1 MSDEH
6 SLLDEFKLRGYWWL
20 PGEPGNRLPG
30 ILHYNPEE
38 SIRLEL
44 MGAFQGPIK
53 EDSVEILWPLP
64 PVRRPLILG
73 TSDEGEE
80 CTLFGTVESPM
91 ASGNAENVQ
100 VWSNVQLSNL
110 FVGEHFPDER
120 ALTFQSM
127 YVGFTHL
134 EEWLGIDPLSAGF
147 NFLPVPLEPTDPL
160 ELRLPYRSRKV
171 FEADVASLDAVISL
185 WSSVQ
190 WEAKATRSLSLL
202 HRAYF
207 VVDPA
212 VPRDYA
218 WYLQVLQ
225 LCRQLLAFL
234 AGGPVYPSTLRTWR
248 DERDIKI
255 YRSPRCQGGKRER
268 CFATRLPFPL
278 IKSQAATVVKTWL
291 DNADRFQPVYDFA
304 VSSHYDNRM
313 NLQAEFLGLAQAL
326 EIFDR
331 RQRGGKY
338 EFKQRLQNL
347 FDGLSEQTRDHIGGK
362 PEDFVRT
369 VEDTRNYLV
378 HYDGRPERKEL
389 QGVKEYFEANRKLR
403 ALLFVLLC
411 KMLGISEEVALI
423 GAFAP
428 GGVL

>member
-1 MSDEH
+1 MSDKY

-20 PGEPGNRLPG
+20 PGEPGNRIPG
-30 ILHYNPEE
+30 ILHYNPED

-44 MGAFQGPIK
+44 MGAFQGLIK
-53 EDSVEILWPLP
+53 EDSVEIIWPLP

-91 ASGNAENVQ
+91 PSGNAENVQ
-100 VWSNVQLSNL
+100 VWSNVHVSNL

-134 EEWLGIDPLSAGF
+134 EEWLGVGPLGAGF
-147 NFLPVPLEPTDPL
+147 NFLPLPPEPTDPL
-160 ELRLPYRSRKV
+160 EFRLPYRSRKL
-171 FEADVASLDAVISL
+171 FDTDVPSLNAVISL

-190 WEAKATRSLSLL
+190 WESQATRSLTLL

-207 VVDPA
+207 EIDGGG
-212 VPRDYA
+212 PRDYA
-218 WYLQVLQ
+218 WYLGVFH

-234 AGGPVYPSTLRTWR
+234 AGVPVYPSTLSTWR
-248 DERDIKI
+248 DERHIKI
-255 YRSPRCQGGKRER
+255 YRSPMCQGGKRGR
-268 CFATRLPFPL
+268 SPATRLPFSF
-278 IKSQAATVVKTWL
+278 IQSQAATVVRTWL
-291 DNADRFQPVYDFA
+291 ENAERFQPVYDFA
-304 VSSHYDNRM
+304 VSTYYDERM
-313 NLQAEFLGLAQAL
+313 NLHAEFLGLAQAL

-347 FDGLSEQTRDHIGGK
+347 FEGLSQQARDQIGGK
-362 PEDFVRT
+362 PEDFIRT

-378 HYDGRPERKEL
+378 HYDERPERKVL
-389 QGVKEYFEANRKLR
+389 HGAKEYFGANRKLR

-411 KMLGISEEVALI
+411 KMLGISEEVALK
-423 GAFAP
+423 GAFTS
-428 GGVL
+428 GDVL

>member
-1 MSDEH
+1 
-6 SLLDEFKLRGYWWL
+6 
-20 PGEPGNRLPG
+20 
-30 ILHYNPEE
+30 
-38 SIRLEL
+38 
-44 MGAFQGPIK
+44 
-53 EDSVEILWPLP
+53 
-64 PVRRPLILG
+64 LILG
-73 TSDEGEE
+73 TIDQGEE
-80 CTLFGTVESPM
+80 CTLLGVVEAPGV
-91 ASGNAENVQ
+91 SGKLDEPQ
-100 VWSNVQLSNL
+100 VWSHVHVSNL
-110 FVGEHFPDER
+110 FVGEHFSDDR

-127 YVGFTHL
+127 HVGFTHL
-134 EEWLGIDPLSAGF
+134 EEWLGIDPLGAGF
-147 NFLPVPLEPTDPL
+147 SFLPLPLEPTDPL
-160 ELRLPYRSRKV
+160 ELRLPYRSRKL
-171 FEADVASLDAVISL
+171 FETDVASLEAAISL

-190 WEAKATRSLSLL
+190 WEGKATRSLSLF

-218 WYLQVLQ
+218 WYLKVLQ

-234 AGGPVYPSTLRTWR
+234 AGVPVYPSTLSTRR

-255 YRSPRCQGGKRER
+255 YRSPMCQGGKRER
-268 CFATRLPFPL
+268 SLATRLPFSL
-278 IKSQAATVVKTWL
+278 IQSQAATVVKAWL
-291 DNADRFQPVYDFA
+291 ENAERFQPVYDFA
-304 VSSHYDNRM
+304 VSRQYDDRM

-347 FDGLSEQTRDHIGGK
+347 FDGLSTQARDHIGGK

-378 HYDGRPERKEL
+378 HHDERPERKVL
-389 QGVKEYFEANRKLR
+389 RGAKEYFEANRKLR

-411 KMLGISEEVALI
+411 KMLGISEEVALT
-423 GAFAP
+423 GAFTS
-428 GGVL
+428 GGLL